1 MAAHFLGSIMNH
13 WGRFSRISA
22 LTLLLLA
29 GGESAAQSPAEARMR
44 RDIDFL
50 ASDQCEGRGVTTDGI
65 NLAAAYIAEQFR
77 AAGLEPAGDAGT
89 YFQGFTISGT
99 TLGSPNRLE
108 FQNRYTPFG
117 ALTIHRDF
125 EPLGMGGSGSVSG
138 DIVFAGYGVTIDKDH
153 VYDDYADLDV
163 AGKIV
168 LLLRDMPRTDKFSR
182 GDSSRRNA
190 TLQAKLQNAQKHKAA
205 GVLLVNDAADACS
218 VDLLLNFS
226 FTASTPSSIE
236 IPACMIHRDVAQRL
250 LGDRKLEALERQ
262 IIAEGS
268 PVSFPLTD
276 WTASLDMTVNHG
288 RLPVKNIIG
297 TLPGSGPLAD
307 ETVVVGAHYDHLGY
321 GGPGS
326 LAGLRKPAIHHG
338 ADDNGSGTTTLLEL
352 ARRLAREP
360 RRTGRRLVFIA
371 FSGEELGLLGSRYYV
386 QHPVFPMAA
395 TVAMVNLDMVGRLRT
410 GSLEPGQILLAMLT
424 PGAAGEPPL
433 ALAVTAAKRNTP
445 GLSDL
450 LRFRQQLTVWGTGT
464 SPAFAALVDKINK
477 GYEFEIKKI
486 PGGQG
491 PSDHASF
498 YEKKIPVIFLF
509 TNDHSDYHR
518 PSDTSDKINVPGM
531 SRVADFT
538 EEIISYLDQV
548 RDRPA
553 YVAVKGSSGSL
564 SRYSGMP
571 RLGFKP
577 ANYGETEGGVL
588 VEYLLP
594 DGAAARAGI
603 KDGDRIVAIAGKPVQ
618 NVENYMVLMAAQK
631 KGQAIPIGI
640 VRDGKTLTITASP
653 D

>member
-1 MAAHFLGSIMNH
+1 MHHCAHL
-13 WGRFSRISA
+13 SRITA

-29 GGESAAQSPAEARMR
+29 DGEAIGQSPAEARMR

-65 NLAAAYIAEQFR
+65 NLAAAYIAEQFK
-77 AAGLEPAGDAGT
+77 AAGLKPAGDAGT
-89 YFQGFTISGT
+89 YLQEFTIAGT

-108 FQNRYTPFG
+108 FHHRYTTFG
-117 ALTIHRDF
+117 DLKIHRDF

-138 DIVFAGYGVTIDKDH
+138 QIVFAGYGVTIDKDH
-153 VYDDYADLDV
+153 IYNDYADLDV

-168 LLLRDMPRTDKFSR
+168 LLLRDMPRTDKFAK

-190 TLQAKLQNAQKHKAA
+190 SLQAKLQNAQKHKAA
-205 GVLLVNDAADACS
+205 GVLLVNDADDASSADP
-218 VDLLLNFS
+218 LLNFS
-226 FTASTPSSIE
+226 FTAAGPGSVE

-250 LGDRKLEALERQ
+250 LGDRKLDALERQ

-276 WTASLDMTVNHG
+276 WTASLEVTVNHG

-297 TLPGSGPLAD
+297 TLPGTGPLAY
-307 ETVVVGAHYDHLGY
+307 ETVVIGAHYDHLGY

-326 LAGLRKPAIHHG
+326 LARLRKPAIHHG
-338 ADDNGSGTTTLLEL
+338 ADDNGSGTTTLMEL
-352 ARRLAREP
+352 ARRLASEP
-360 RRTGRRLVFIA
+360 RGYGRRLVFIA
-371 FSGEELGLLGSRYYV
+371 FSGEELGLLGSQYYV
-386 QHPVFPMAA
+386 QHPIFPLAT
-395 TVAMVNLDMVGRLRT
+395 TVAMVNLDMVGRLRS

-424 PGAAGEPPL
+424 PGAQGEPPL
-433 ALAVTAAKRNTP
+433 AMTVAAARNDP
-445 GLSDL
+445 AGLSQL
-450 LRFRQQLTVWGTGT
+450 LRFGQQLTVWGTGT
-464 SPAFAALVDKINK
+464 SPGFAALVDKINQAY
-477 GYEFEIKKI
+477 GFEIKKI

-498 YEKKIPVIFLF
+498 YAKKIPVIFLF

-538 EEIISYLDQV
+538 AEIISYLDQV
-548 RDRPA
+548 QDRPA
-553 YVAVKGSSGSL
+553 YLAVKGSSGSL

-577 ANYGETEGGVL
+577 ANYGESEGGVL

-594 DGAAARAGI
+594 EGAAARAGI

-631 KGQAIPIGI
+631 KGKAIPIGI
-640 VRDGKTLTITASP
+640 IRNGKSLTVTASP